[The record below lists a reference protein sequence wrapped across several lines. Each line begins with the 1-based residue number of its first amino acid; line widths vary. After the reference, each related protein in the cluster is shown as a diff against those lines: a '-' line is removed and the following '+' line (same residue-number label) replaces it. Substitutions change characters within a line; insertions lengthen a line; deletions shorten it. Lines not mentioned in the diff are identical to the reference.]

1 MKLLKSLEIILCLYT
16 VSIKAWFGSGHLL
29 VARVA
34 YEILLK
40 ESPKTVADVEKT
52 LLILKKSDPD
62 WTLKENKYPFVE
74 CTTFA
79 DDIKF
84 KGGNY

>member
-1 MKLLKSLEIILCLYT
+1 MKN
-16 VSIKAWFGSGHLL
+16 
-29 VARVA
+29 
-34 YEILLK
+34 
-40 ESPKTVADVEKT
+40 SPETVANVEKT

-62 WTLKENKYPFVE
+62 WTQKENKFPFVE

>member
-1 MKLLKSLEIILCLYT
+1 MKLLKSIEAILCLYT
-16 VSIKAWFGSGHLL
+16 VCIRAWYGSGHLL

-34 YEILLK
+34 YEILQK
-40 ESPKTVADVEKT
+40 ENPETVDNVEKT

-62 WTLKENKYPFVE
+62 WTLKEDKYPFVE